1 LISLTGAT
9 VGCLPWCFVYKFRV
23 HEKISLLMYQTYRP
37 SVSKFAHGRSWTEWV
52 WIVYSRFRVWYW
64 CKMAK
69 PAAGVKQCR
78 NVWFTC
84 TLTQLRVRTV
94 CCFKLISKHDKFPL
108 KMMYI
113 IVPKR
118 VYRLLCVYDCANEN
132 NVLMETML
140 QNGVAS
146 LLVQKSSIFS
156 ASYWIVEKI
165 VKTKMWNYILDV
177 MTIVLNG
184 DVYLTMFY
192 VLTIFVWKNGN
203 TEKYRYAYAK

>member
-1 LISLTGAT
+1 MPLLVVYLGALCINSVFMKKSHSWCIKPT
-9 VGCLPWCFVYKFRV
+9 VLPCQSSRMVAAERNECELYIADSAYDIDVKWQNRQLAWNSVEMYDSRVY
-23 HEKISLLMYQTYRP
+23 
-37 SVSKFAHGRSWTEWV
+37 W
-52 WIVYSRFRVWYW
+52 
-64 CKMAK
+64 
-69 PAAGVKQCR
+69 
-78 NVWFTC
+78 
-84 TLTQLRVRTV
+84 LTQWRVRTV
-94 CCFKLISKHDKFPL
+94 CCFKLISKHDTFPL
-108 KMMYI
+108 KMLMYM

-165 VKTKMWNYILDV
+165 VKTKMWNYILDD

-184 DVYLTMFY
+184 DVYLSMFY

>member
-23 HEKISLLMYQTYRP
+23 HEKLSLLMYQTYRP
-37 SVSKFAHGRSWTEWV
+37 SVSKFAHGCSWMEWV

-78 NVWFTC
+78 NVWITFI
-84 TLTQLRVRTV
+84 LIWWRVRTV

-108 KMMYI
+108 KMLMYI

-118 VYRLLCVYDCANEN
+118 VYSLLCVYDCANEN
-132 NVLMETML
+132 ILMETML

-146 LLVQKSSIFS
+146 SLVQKSSI
-156 ASYWIVEKI
+156 
-165 VKTKMWNYILDV
+165 
-177 MTIVLNG
+177 
-184 DVYLTMFY
+184 
-192 VLTIFVWKNGN
+192 
-203 TEKYRYAYAK
+203 